1 METVI
6 KILSFQFKQEKKY
19 IQITDLEGVEFDIE
33 GEVVYIKNGQE
44 IEVMG
49 CYVRPE
55 AVNTTLNRMRFAR
68 FQELVQLKA
77 EEIVSEAFD
86 NFRNYMIT
94 KKKIKENFEEGG

>member
-1 METVI
+1 METEI
-6 KILSFQFKQEKKY
+6 KIISFSFKQEKRY

-33 GEVVYIKNGQE
+33 GDVIYIKNGCE

-68 FQELVQLKA
+68 FRELIQLKA

-86 NFRNYMIT
+86 DFRNYIIT
-94 KKKIKENFEEGG
+94 KRKIKEIFEEGG